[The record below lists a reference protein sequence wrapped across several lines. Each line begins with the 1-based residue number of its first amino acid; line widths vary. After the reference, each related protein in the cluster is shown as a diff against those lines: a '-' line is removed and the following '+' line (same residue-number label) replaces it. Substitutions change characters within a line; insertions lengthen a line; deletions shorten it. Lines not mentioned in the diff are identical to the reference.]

1 MRDNGQDSALGNDP
15 RFFVVATF
23 TLEERRYFLVC
34 ERPSLSALSERE
46 RQALALRAKGLS
58 SKEIAVELQIGFS
71 TARVLLARSAR
82 KLGVV
87 KTGEAAV
94 MYTKL
99 EATPPELPGRDEPAH
114 SCRRHRAGP
123 GERR

>member
-1 MRDNGQDSALGNDP
+1 LDNDP
-15 RFFVVATF
+15 GFFVVAAF
-23 TLEERRYFLVC
+23 ALDGRRYFLVC

-87 KTGEAAV
+87 KTGEAAD
-94 MYTKL
+94 MYAKL
-99 EATPPELPGRDEPAH
+99 DMPQELPAQGAQEHAYRRGRVVA
-114 SCRRHRAGP
+114 RGRTR
-123 GERR
+123 